1 MKRISVAERA
11 HWRAYA
17 EEVGFKFHTFDG
29 EPYWDESAYYQFSL
43 QQIEDDLEAPT
54 EELHQMT
61 MDMVGD
67 ITRSE
72 EMLTLL
78 NIPRDFWSYIW
89 NSWNAPS
96 AWGKGQ
102 PHLYGRMD
110 LVYDGTGPVKL
121 LELNYDTPTSLFETG
136 FFQWVWLEDQVK
148 SGVLPSHADQFNSL
162 HDKIEEAFA
171 QLGLPQPFYFSSVSA
186 GVEDRGTIDYLMDIA
201 AQTGMDVRYIALENI
216 GVRYDEDGE
225 RGQFVDEENLDIAGL
240 FKLYPWE
247 FMVRET
253 FGKAILTSATQ
264 MLEPG
269 WKMLLS
275 NKGILPLLWQRY
287 PNHPNL
293 LPAFF
298 ETPRSEPMT
307 AGWVRKPLFSREGA
321 NIELITAEGATISAP
336 GPYADGRYIRQALQ
350 PLPKF
355 RDELRGQDTYAMLGS
370 WVVGDSAAGI
380 CIREDA
386 SLITKD
392 SSRFL
397 PHIIL
402 D

>member
-11 HWRAYA
+11 NWRAYA
-17 EEVGFKFHTFDG
+17 EEVGFNFHTFDG
-29 EPYWDESAYYQFSL
+29 EPYWDETAYYQFSL
-43 QQIEDDLEAPT
+43 QQIEEDLEAPT

-89 NSWNAPS
+89 NSWN
-96 AWGKGQ
+96 KGE
-102 PHLYGRMD
+102 PHLYGRFD
-110 LVYDGTGPVKL
+110 LVYNGTGPANL
-121 LELNYDTPTSLFETG
+121 LELNSDTPTSVFEPG
-136 FFQWVWLEDQVK
+136 FFQWVWLEDQIK
-148 SGVLPSHADQFNSL
+148 NGVLPERADQFNSL
-162 HDKIEEAFA
+162 HDKIEQAFA
-171 QLGLPQPFYFSSVSA
+171 QLNLPQPFYFTSVRDNI
-186 GVEDRGTIDYLMDIA
+186 EDRGTVNYLMDMA
-201 AQTGMDVRYIALENI
+201 AQADLDVRYIALEDI
-216 GVRYDEDGE
+216 GIVSDANGQNE
-225 RGQFVDEENLDIAGL
+225 QFVDLDDQPIKGL

-247 FMVRET
+247 FMVQEDFAR
-253 FGKAILTSATQ
+253 AITAANTQ
-264 MLEPG
+264 MIEPA

-298 ETPRSEPMT
+298 ETAKSEPLG

-321 NIELITAEGATISAP
+321 NVDLITASGEKISAA
-336 GPYADGRYIRQALQ
+336 GPYADGRYVRQALHA
-350 PLPKF
+350 LPKY
-355 RDELRGQDTYAMLGS
+355 RDEYRNADTYAMLGS

-380 CIREDA
+380 CIREDE

-392 SSRFL
+392 TSRFL

>member
-1 MKRISVAERA
+1 MKRINITERA
-11 HWRAYA
+11 NWRAYA
-17 EEVGFKFHTFDG
+17 EDVGFKFHTFDG
-29 EPYWDESAYYQFSL
+29 EPYWDETAYYQFSL
-43 QQIEDDLEAPT
+43 QQIENDLEAPT
-54 EELHQMT
+54 EELHQMV

-78 NIPRDFWSYIW
+78 NIPRDFWSYVW
-89 NSWNAPS
+89 NSWH
-96 AWGKGQ
+96 KGQ

-110 LVYDGTGPVKL
+110 LVYSGTGPAKL

-136 FFQWVWLEDQVK
+136 FFQWVWLEDQINA
-148 SGVLPSHADQFNSL
+148 GVLPAHADQFNSL
-162 HDKIEEAFA
+162 QDKLEQAFA
-171 QLGLPQPFYFSSVSA
+171 ELTLPQPFYFSSVRESIEDK
-186 GVEDRGTIDYLMDIA
+186 GTVEYLMDIA
-201 AQTGMDVRYIALENI
+201 TQAGVDTRYIAIEDLGELQNQLVDLENQPI
-216 GVRYDEDGE
+216 H
-225 RGQFVDEENLDIAGL
+225 GL

-247 FMVRET
+247 FMVQED
-253 FGKAILTSATQ
+253 FAKVITSSQTQ
-264 MLEPG
+264 IIEPG

-298 ETPRSEPMT
+298 ETPKSEPIS

-321 NIELITAEGATISAP
+321 NVDLITAEGEKVSAQ
-336 GPYADGRYIRQALQ
+336 GPYNDGRFIRQALHA
-350 PLPKF
+350 LPKF
-355 RDELRGQDTYAMLGS
+355 RDEYRDADTYTMLGS
-370 WVVGDSAAGI
+370 WIVGDSAAGI
-380 CIREDA
+380 CIREDET
-386 SLITKD
+386 LITKD
-392 SSRFL
+392 TSRFL

>member
-1 MKRISVAERA
+1 MKRISISERA
-11 HWRAYA
+11 NWRAYA
-17 EEVGFKFHTFDG
+17 EQVGFNFHTFDG
-29 EPYWDESAYYQFSL
+29 EPYWDETAYYQFTLS
-43 QQIEDDLEAPT
+43 QIEHDLESPT

-78 NIPRDFWSYIW
+78 NIPREFWSYIW
-89 NSWNAPS
+89 NSWN
-96 AWGKGQ
+96 KGE
-102 PHLYGRMD
+102 PHLYGRLD
-110 LVYDGTGPVKL
+110 FVYNGLGPAKL
-121 LELNYDTPTSLFETG
+121 LELNYDTPTSLYETG
-136 FFQWVWLEDQVK
+136 FFQWVWLEDHIK
-148 SGVLPSHADQFNSL
+148 NRTLPEHADQFNSL
-162 HDKIEEAFA
+162 QDKIEQAFT
-171 QLGLPQPFYFSSVSA
+171 QLALPQPFYFSSVRESI
-186 GVEDRGTIDYLMDIA
+186 EDRGTVDYLMDIA
-201 AQTGMDVRYIALENI
+201 AQAGVDVRYIALEDI
-216 GVRYDEDGE
+216 GTVSGVAGE
-225 RGQFVDEENLDIAGL
+225 GQFVDLNNEAIKGL

-247 FMVRET
+247 FMVQEDFAQT
-253 FGKAILTSATQ
+253 IIAANTQ
-264 MLEPG
+264 IIEPA

-298 ETPRSEPMT
+298 ETPTSEAMS

-321 NIELITAEGATISAP
+321 NVDLVTDNGERVSAP
-336 GPYADGRYIRQALQ
+336 GPYDDGRYIRQALQ
-350 PLPKF
+350 ALPKF
-355 RDELRGQDTYAMLGS
+355 HDPYRNADTYAMIGS

-386 SLITKD
+386 TLITKD